1 MPWKQFNLYKGK
13 NNSCHWLIFSS
24 EFIVLLES
32 LKTNPSFIIIPFF
45 TLRGDVILVSL
56 KKTSRVRRTRQGG
69 LWISN
74 LVKQFTFTI
83 SFDDLAI
90 LFRVNPVFPVSHLV
104 PFTRFNLTTGFRRKF
119 FDGSE
124 GNYVRKNKFYVRS
137 LRHQTVRYLLMRQE
151 RKKPPT
157 FPACIKVERNKNLL
171 ILSDLD

>member
-1 MPWKQFNLYKGK
+1 MSLTHLLLGVYSSIGMTENKLLFYY
-13 NNSCHWLIFSS
+13 NSL
-24 EFIVLLES
+24 
-32 LKTNPSFIIIPFF
+32 F

-74 LVKQFTFTI
+74 LVKRSTFTI

-137 LRHQTVRYLLMRQE
+137 LRHQTVRYLLMRQD
-151 RKKPPT
+151 RK
-157 FPACIKVERNKNLL
+157 KNLL
-171 ILSDLD
+171 PFLLA